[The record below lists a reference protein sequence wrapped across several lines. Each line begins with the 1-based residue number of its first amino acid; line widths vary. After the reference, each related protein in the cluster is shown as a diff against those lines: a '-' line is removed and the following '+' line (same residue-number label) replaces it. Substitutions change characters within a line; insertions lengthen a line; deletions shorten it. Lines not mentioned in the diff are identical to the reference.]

1 VRRPVF
7 SFFIELSSFI
17 VVFCVTFS
25 SSLIAQAEIVSPE
38 EALSFLKEMARK
50 STDRDYWG
58 IWSNQDYFSGR
69 KDFYEVVHLRYIG
82 LAWRNLNEENLVA
95 VKKGHYRYVVDMA
108 SGEVRG
114 IYPLYNLPFLPPP
127 PDDLELLLENY
138 LLDLQDREGRVIS
151 RYTGKIVRSFSV
163 DEKGLL
169 ASQAFYTLEG
179 ELKEQGEFVYRDYSP
194 DYTQLVKY
202 AEAMKKPSDVNVPTI
217 SVDGK
222 KLFQPSLLPPGFN
235 LKQVYLVKNQGRD
248 WYQMVY
254 SDGLE
259 HFSLW
264 QSVYPW
270 TPSGE
275 KKTRKISCR
284 KEDDIVTL
292 MGEKGG
298 FYLALM
304 GNFDLEM
311 ITQIFNSITWKGGN

>member
-1 VRRPVF
+1 MRKAAF
-7 SFFIELSSFI
+7 SFLVELSSLMVIFW
-17 VVFCVTFS
+17 VAFS
-25 SSLIAQAEIVSPE
+25 PSLIAQAEIVNPQ
-38 EALSFLKEMARK
+38 EALSFLREMARK

-58 IWSNQDYFSGR
+58 IWSNQDYLSGR

-95 VKKGHYRYVVDMA
+95 VKKGRYRYVVDMA
-108 SGEVRG
+108 SGEVKG
-114 IYPLYNLPFLPPP
+114 IYPLYNLPFLPPSQ
-127 PDDLELLLENY
+127 DDLELLLENY
-138 LLDLQDREGRVIS
+138 LLDLQDREGQVIS
-151 RYTGKIVRSFSV
+151 RHTGEVIRSFSV

-169 ASQAFYTLEG
+169 ASQTFYTLEG
-179 ELKEQGEFVYRDYSP
+179 ELKEKGEFIYRDYSP
-194 DYTQLVKY
+194 EYTQLVKY
-202 AEAMKKPSDVNVPTI
+202 VEAMKKPSDVTVPTLPVE
-217 SVDGK
+217 SK
-222 KLFQPSLLPPGFN
+222 KLMQPSLLPPGFN

-259 HFSLW
+259 YFSLW

-275 KKTRKISCR
+275 KKTRKISWR
-284 KEDDIVTL
+284 KEDDIITL
-292 MGEKGG
+292 MGEKNG

-311 ITQIFNSITWKGGN
+311 VIQIFNSIT